1 MTQTESKSK
10 VLCKSMLIV
19 TCVSAKLVKMGQVFS
34 YFYAETTFIG
44 IALVC
49 VWVLTQNIT
58 IPSRNPEDPVINSEL
73 KPSQNGF
80 IDQHGLSD
88 PEGIEPERRDG
99 DSCETNVGPSCVS
112 RRFFFRSPETGSETE
127 RGTSPDR
134 MSPTTT
140 VGTEHLEGAERINIW
155 VKCSGKSE
163 EVNVFP
169 LERVSVLLE
178 DSCQKLG
185 KNPKKMML
193 IYNGEKMDK
202 EKTVQE
208 YSLRG
213 GMTVHLIPS
222 A

>member
-19 TCVSAKLVKMGQVFS
+19 TRVSTKLVKMGLVFS
-34 YFYAETTFIG
+34 YFYAEG
-44 IALVC
+44 
-49 VWVLTQNIT
+49 
-58 IPSRNPEDPVINSEL
+58 IPSHNPEDSVINSEL

-112 RRFFFRSPETGSETE
+112 RRSPETGSETK

-134 MSPTTT
+134 MSLTTT
-140 VGTEHLEGAERINIW
+140 VATEHLEGAERINFW

-163 EVNVFP
+163 EIHVFP

-193 IYNGEKMDK
+193 IYNGERMDK

-213 GMTVHLIPS
+213 WVTVHLIPS